1 MTANLKRTVKGILE
15 TLLNESP
22 DFGAN
27 PSTVALKSRVNP
39 LAHLMLELAVHSPNP
54 SMQQNPTATVFRNLL
69 ELAMFHEEVEKQQWK
84 QQFPKP
90 HFKNLV
96 PLQDQSESIQLQN
109 EATSTSSPIESL

>member
-1 MTANLKRTVKGILE
+1 VTANLKRTVKGILE
-15 TLLNESP
+15 TLLNEPP

-69 ELAMFHEEVEKQQWK
+69 ELAMFHEEVEKQQ
-84 QQFPKP
+84 FPKP